1 MAYFQPQNAER
12 YFRAPGVLRIC
23 YADVAFVGDE
33 AIIVHDYGLGMFAEG
48 VHSTKLR
55 AIPLSWFTE

>member
-1 MAYFQPQNAER
+1 M
-12 YFRAPGVLRIC
+12 LRIC

-33 AIIVHDYGLGMFAEG
+33 AIIVYDYGLGMFAEG